1 MGFFNR
7 KKDDVTLK
15 LSKVLVS
22 EVYVCKVSLTSNYD
36 DGSGLGPQCVDFY
49 LLAKLENEK
58 YYELFS
64 GKNLEMEKDCHKDE
78 FTFKNFNTIYIEE
91 VRPLRDY
98 LINESLQIIDIQDL
112 FDFIVNYNVLIYLDS
127 LDEKEEDVSDS
138 DD

>member
-7 KKDDVTLK
+7 KKDDVTIT
-15 LSKVLVS
+15 LSNVLVS

-64 GKNLEMEKDCHKDE
+64 GKNLEMEKDCHKDG
-78 FTFKNFNTIYIEE
+78 FTFKNFNTIYVEE
-91 VRPLRDY
+91 VKPLSDY
-98 LINESLQIIDIQDL
+98 LINESLQTIDIQDL
-112 FDFIVNYNVLIYLDS
+112 FDFIVDYNVSTYLGS
-127 LDEKEEDVSDS
+127 TAEEEEYVSDS

>member
-58 YYELFS
+58 YSELFS
-64 GKNLEMEKDCHKDE
+64 GKNLEMKKDCHKDR
-78 FTFKNFNTIYIEE
+78 FTFKNLNTIYIEE
-91 VRPLRDY
+91 VKPLSDY
-98 LINESLQIIDIQDL
+98 LINESLQLIDIQDL

-127 LDEKEEDVSDS
+127 LDEKEEDISDS

>member
-1 MGFFNR
+1 M
-7 KKDDVTLK
+7 
-15 LSKVLVS
+15 
-22 EVYVCKVSLTSNYD
+22 YVCKVSLTSNYD
-36 DGSGLGPQCVDFY
+36 DGSGLGPQCVDFF

-64 GKNLEMEKDCHKDE
+64 DKNLEMEKDCHKDG

-91 VRPLRDY
+91 VKPLSDY
-98 LINESLQIIDIQDL
+98 LINESLQHIDIQKL

-127 LDEKEEDVSDS
+127 LDEKEEDISDS

>member
-58 YYELFS
+58 YSELFS
-64 GKNLEMEKDCHKDE
+64 GKNLEMEKDCHKDG

-91 VRPLRDY
+91 VRPLREY

-127 LDEKEEDVSDS
+127 LDEKEEDISDS

>member
-15 LSKVLVS
+15 PSKVLVS

-58 YYELFS
+58 YSELFS
-64 GKNLEMEKDCHKDE
+64 GKNLEMEKDCHKDG

-91 VRPLRDY
+91 VKPLSDY
-98 LINESLQIIDIQDL
+98 LIKESLQLIDIQDL

-127 LDEKEEDVSDS
+127 LDEKEEDISDS